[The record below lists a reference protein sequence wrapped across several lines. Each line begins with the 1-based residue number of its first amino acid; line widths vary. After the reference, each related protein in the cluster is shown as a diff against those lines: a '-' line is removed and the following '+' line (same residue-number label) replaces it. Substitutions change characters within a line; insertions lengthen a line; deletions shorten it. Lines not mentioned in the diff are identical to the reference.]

1 MQRHGG
7 TVWGCPQPCTSQ
19 RRSCCI
25 QRRATFFNS
34 QKPQSRTQGTE
45 SKFHIFDM
53 FIVVSTSE
61 DVEKVLEISGK
72 SLMRFKLTV
81 PVHPRPSCVLVQVEK
96 HFPSVITSTGSCQE
110 YEIGDLVW
118 AKVGTYPWWPCMVSS
133 DPQSNVHI
141 RLNTRGNL
149 STTSSY
155 KYIFLR
161 LEYSTQI
168 YLNRF

>member
-7 TVWGCPQPCTSQ
+7 TLWGCPQPCTSQ

-61 DVEKVLEISGK
+61 DVKKSWK
-72 SLMRFKLTV
+72 SLV
-81 PVHPRPSCVLVQVEK
+81 YEIQAYCSCSSKDHLVFLFRLKNTFLRSSLALVLVK
-96 HFPSVITSTGSCQE
+96 SMRSVTWCG
-110 YEIGDLVW
+110 
-118 AKVGTYPWWPCMVSS
+118 
-133 DPQSNVHI
+133 
-141 RLNTRGNL
+141 
-149 STTSSY
+149 
-155 KYIFLR
+155 LR
-161 LEYSTQI
+161 LGRILGGRAWCHQTLSQMFIYVLIQEVI
-168 YLNRF
+168 YLL